1 MRALTFPQWAL
12 FLLFRLLVCYLYVK
26 PFIKPSPL
34 AFAGGWANG
43 AGAGAVSLG
52 FIFVS
57 SSYLLRLFRER
68 KCSGTGNWKVSI
80 IYHLGKI
87 FRWVRLLLF
96 HLFHLA
102 SSE

>member
-12 FLLFRLLVCYLYVK
+12 FLISYFASLFCYLYVK
-26 PFIKPSPL
+26 PSPL
-34 AFAGGWANG
+34 ALAGGWGNG
-43 AGAGAVSLG
+43 AGAGAVSLR

-57 SSYLLRLFRER
+57 PSYLLRLFRER

-96 HLFHLA
+96 HLFRLA